1 MQKIKKI
8 SKTHSFYLFIAT
20 LFIVL
25 VFLFTIPAFRNIK
38 TTLFMLKYTGTIGLC
53 ALGQT
58 FIMLAG
64 GGGIDLST
72 GSILSLSGVLLYFF
86 SRQLNVWVSA
96 ILCLVVGGILGGI
109 NGLLVTLAR
118 IPPFIATLGTM
129 FLFSGVALGL
139 TRGTAYAGFPQEFG
153 VLGNGLILGY
163 IPVQLLIFLLIF
175 MMLFLMQRTTR
186 IGTYIMAVGSNEE
199 AAYLLGLS
207 PEKIRLILYIMNG
220 FLSSLSGI
228 IMVSWLLTSRPDAG
242 LGYELRAIAAV
253 VLGGIDLR
261 GGAGSLAGTFL
272 AVLFIVL
279 VHIGLQLVNVN
290 PVWQMGVIG
299 CLLVIVAILKNITQ
313 KSERR
318 GLWRYFLQVRAGLQ

>member
-1 MQKIKKI
+1 MKKNKKI
-8 SKTHSFYLFIAT
+8 SKPHSFYLFIAISFVS
-20 LFIVL
+20 LI
-25 VFLFTIPAFRNIK
+25 FLLIIPEFRNIK

-72 GSILSLSGVLLYFF
+72 GSVLSLSGVLLYFF
-86 SRQLNVWVSA
+86 SRQLNVWVSGVC
-96 ILCLVVGGILGGI
+96 CLIIGGILGAI
-109 NGLLVTLAR
+109 NGVLVTYAG

-175 MMLFLMQRTTR
+175 LILFLVQRATR
-186 IGTYIMAVGSNEE
+186 IGTYIMAVGSNEA

-207 PEKIRLILYIMNG
+207 PRKIRLILYIMNG

-228 IMVSWLLTSRPDAG
+228 IMASWLLTARPDAG

-253 VLGGIDLR
+253 VLGGIDLK
-261 GGAGSLAGTFL
+261 GGAGSLAATFL
-272 AVLFIVL
+272 AVIFIVL
-279 VHIGLQLVNVN
+279 VHIGLQLLNVN

-299 CLLVIVAILKNITQ
+299 CLLVIVAVLKNITQ
-313 KSERR
+313 KGERR
-318 GLWRYFLQVRAGLQ
+318 ALWKYFLQARAGLR